1 MNMTSRIRQWWK
13 LGRHIALLSLVSTAA
28 LAVGFRA
35 SAAEPNASG
44 DAIFNGRDLTGWQA
58 EGHAVWEV
66 TDGLLVG
73 RQDEQ
78 NRPGDLLTKEEFK
91 NFELT
96 VVYRMVWPGNS
107 GVWYRYQSA
116 DKAFQ
121 ADILEYKNPLA
132 YSGSLYCTGKM
143 FLARNTDPKLE
154 KHDGWNT
161 LVIRAEGDHQQITLN
176 GKLVADVHDDTTDH
190 GRIGFQVHPGK
201 EFAKMRIIV
210 KSARIKRL

>member
-1 MNMTSRIRQWWK
+1 MFLFSRQWST
-13 LGRHIALLSLVSTAA
+13 LVRRIALPSLVCIAA
-28 LAVGFRA
+28 LVWAFCA
-35 SAAEPNASG
+35 IAAEPNAEG
-44 DAIFNGRDLTGWQA
+44 DAFFNARDLTGWRA

-66 TDGLLVG
+66 KEGLLIG
-73 RQDEQ
+73 RQDEK

-116 DKAFQ
+116 DRAFQ
-121 ADILEYKNPLA
+121 ADILEYKNPVA

-154 KHDGWNT
+154 KRDGWNT
-161 LVIRAEGDHQQITLN
+161 LVIRAKGDHQQITLN
-176 GKLVADVHDDTTDH
+176 GKLVADVHDDTSDH

-210 KSARIKRL
+210 KSVRIKRL

>member
-1 MNMTSRIRQWWK
+1 MVLFSSQGSTLVRR
-13 LGRHIALLSLVSTAA
+13 IALAGLACITA
-28 LAVGFRA
+28 LAWAICIR
-35 SAAEPNASG
+35 AAEPDQDG
-44 DAIFNGRDLTGWQA
+44 TTLFNGRDLTGWQT
-58 EGHAVWEV
+58 EGNAVWEV
-66 TDGLLVG
+66 KNGLLVG
-73 RQDEQ
+73 KQDDK
-78 NRPGDLLTKEEFK
+78 NRPGDLLTTEGFK

-121 ADILEYKNPLA
+121 ADILEYKSPLA

-161 LVIRAEGDHQQITLN
+161 LIIRAEGDHQQITLN
-176 GKLVADVHDDTTDH
+176 GKLVADVHDDTSDH

-201 EFAKMRIIV
+201 EFAKMQIVV

>member
-1 MNMTSRIRQWWK
+1 MHFC
-13 LGRHIALLSLVSTAA
+13 RHSITKFNTWQNILFAFC
-28 LAVGFRA
+28 LAIVA
-35 SAAEPNASG
+35 SISQVVAAE
-44 DAIFNGRDLTGWQA
+44 DAAGAISLFNGRDLTGWQV
-58 EGHAVWEV
+58 EGTAVWEV
-66 TDGLLVG
+66 KDGFLIG
-73 RQDEQ
+73 KQDEK
-78 NRPGDLLTKEEFK
+78 NRPGDLLTKDEFK

-96 VVYRMVWPGNS
+96 VVYRMLWPGNS

-116 DKAFQ
+116 KKAFQ

-176 GKLVADVHDDTTDH
+176 SKLVADVHDDTSDH

-201 EFAKMRIIV
+201 EFAKMQIIV

>member
-1 MNMTSRIRQWWK
+1 MKSNSRQNLLLAIC
-13 LGRHIALLSLVSTAA
+13 LSLCVSNSQFATA
-28 LAVGFRA
+28 
-35 SAAEPNASG
+35 E
-44 DAIFNGRDLTGWQA
+44 DATDVINLFNGRDLTGWQA
-58 EGHAVWEV
+58 EGNAVWEV
-66 TDGLLVG
+66 KDGLLIG
-73 RQDEQ
+73 KQDEK
-78 NRPGDLLTKEEFK
+78 NRPGDLLTTAEYK

-143 FLARNTDPKLE
+143 FLASNTDPKLE

-176 GKLVADVHDDTTDH
+176 GKLVADVHDDTSDH
-190 GRIGFQVHPGK
+190 GHIGFQVHPGK
-201 EFAKMRIIV
+201 EFAKMQIVV

>member
-1 MNMTSRIRQWWK
+1 MHHVRRSVNR
-13 LGRHIALLSLVSTAA
+13 LGYSQALLLAICLVIGVSHSQCAAADEANGTSSL
-28 LAVGFRA
+28 
-35 SAAEPNASG
+35 
-44 DAIFNGRDLTGWQA
+44 FNGRDLTGWQA

-66 TDGLLVG
+66 KDGLLIG
-73 RQDEQ
+73 KQDEQ

-161 LVIRAEGDHQQITLN
+161 LVIRSEGDHQQITLN
-176 GKLVADVHDDTTDH
+176 GKLVADVHDGTSDH

-201 EFAKMRIIV
+201 EFAKMQIIV

>member
-1 MNMTSRIRQWWK
+1 MMFLLRQRLKSVWAVAKTS
-13 LGRHIALLSLVSTAA
+13 LFCAIAFA
-28 LAVGFRA
+28 LAISG
-35 SAAEPNASG
+35 SAAETNSECTTL
-44 DAIFNGRDLTGWQA
+44 FNGRDLTGWQA
-58 EGHAVWEV
+58 EGNAVWEV
-66 TDGLLVG
+66 KDGLLVG
-73 RQDEQ
+73 KQDEK
-78 NRPGDLLTKEEFK
+78 NRPGDLLTKDEFK

-143 FLARNTDPKLE
+143 FIARNTDPKLE

-161 LVIRAEGDHQQITLN
+161 LAIRAEGDHQQITLN
-176 GKLVADVHDDTTDH
+176 GKLVADVHDDTSDH

-201 EFAKMRIIV
+201 EFAKMQIIV